1 MVSHKSKYL
10 SITLLIF
17 VIFTFFAYLL
27 LLYYVFRIKTP
38 KLFGV
43 ILLSLLRAIEHRFK
57 YASVS
62 QRGGCEDVFRW
73 VVRLFIKH
81 RYFFNRKEF

>member
-10 SITLLIF
+10 SKTLLIF
-17 VIFTFFAYLL
+17 VILTFFVYSLL
-27 LLYYVFRIKTP
+27 LCHVFRIKTP

-57 YASVS
+57 YA
-62 QRGGCEDVFRW
+62 
-73 VVRLFIKH
+73 K
-81 RYFFNRKEF
+81 